1 MSQFPLRHRLFWAIR
16 PTAPVDTQIGNFVEQ
31 LAPGMPRVR
40 NDRLHVTMGITE
52 DYPEE
57 PTDLAATMRE
67 ISDAIAARPFEM
79 MVDRLAGSSGS
90 VALRPSRRIAGLY
103 ALHDQ
108 IIAVTRR
115 ARLALRR
122 QWHFN
127 PHVTLFYRNGAPFTR
142 DIAGFRWPV
151 DELVLIHSVVGRTEH
166 RPVGRWLLRG
176 RDDPQFSL
184 F

>member
-1 MSQFPLRHRLFWAIR
+1 MPPFPLRHRLFWAIR

-67 ISDAIAARPFEM
+67 ISDDIAARPFEM

-90 VALRPSRRIAGLY
+90 VALRPSRRVTGLH

-108 IIAVTRR
+108 IMAVTRR

-127 PHVTLFYRNGAPFTR
+127 PHVTLFYRDGAPFTR
-142 DIAGFRWPV
+142 DITAFRWRV
-151 DELVLIHSVVGRTEH
+151 DELVLIHSLVGLTEH
-166 RPVGRWLLRG
+166 RVLGCWPLRG
-176 RDDPQFSL
+176 HDDPQFSL